1 MTNLAVRAED
11 LGKSY
16 RLGQRDPYKTIR
28 GAITSLPAR
37 LAHRDRE
44 TTSRETM
51 WALRDLSFELPD
63 GEALGIIGHN
73 GAGKSTLL
81 KLLSRVTSPTTG
93 RAETWGRVSALLEV
107 GTGFHQELTGRENVY
122 LNGAVLG
129 MSRNDITARFD
140 DIVEFA
146 GVAPFIDTPIKRYS
160 SGMQVR
166 LGFAVAAHLEPDVLI
181 VDEVLAVGDAAFQRK
196 CLGTLSRTAE
206 GGRTVLFVSHNLPAV
221 RALCSR
227 AIVLEH
233 GQKIFEGSA
242 DAAVEFYL
250 TSRATEVAGAGS
262 IEELPRHRD
271 YFLGR
276 DLTFTDLS
284 YGAPDAADDEG
295 TADKVLRVGDPLHAR
310 IRFRVDRPLS
320 GVVLRLTVYSLD
332 DVMVGQAGT
341 ANEYPPV
348 DLPAAGHYEL
358 EASIAALDLQPGRYA
373 IGLSA
378 MDERSPQDEIHP
390 VAFFDMV
397 ESLELAPIHAS
408 TGGFVRLPVTWTP
421 PRQVATGASPVSGST
436 A

>member
-1 MTNLAVRAED
+1 MKRLAVRAD
-11 LGKSY
+11 GLGKSY

-37 LAHRDRE
+37 LTRRDHAS
-44 TTSRETM
+44 TARETM

-81 KLLSRVTSPTTG
+81 KLLSRVTSPTEG
-93 RAETWGRVSALLEV
+93 SAETWGRVSALLEV
-107 GTGFHQELTGRENVY
+107 GTGFHLELTGRENVY
-122 LNGAVLG
+122 LTGAVLG
-129 MSRNDITARFD
+129 MSRSDITARFD

-146 GVAPFIDTPIKRYS
+146 GVGPFIDTPIKRYS

-227 AIVLEH
+227 AIVLER
-233 GQKIFEGSA
+233 GQKVFEGSA
-242 DAAVEFYL
+242 DDAVEFYL
-250 TSRATEVAGAGS
+250 TSRATAVAGVGS

-276 DLTFTDLS
+276 ELTFTDLS
-284 YGAPDAADDEG
+284 YGTDGAEEG
-295 TADKVLRVGDPLHAR
+295 VVDKVLHVGDPLEAR
-310 IRFRVDRPLS
+310 IRFRADRPLT

-332 DVMVGQAGT
+332 DVMVGQAGS
-341 ANEYPPV
+341 ANEYPPL
-348 DLPAAGHYEL
+348 DLPQAGYYEL
-358 EASIAALDLQPGRYA
+358 SASIGALDLQPGRYA

-378 MDERSPQDEIHP
+378 MDDRAPQDEIHP
-390 VAFFDMV
+390 VAFFDVV
-397 ESLELAPIHAS
+397 ESLELAPVYAS
-408 TGGFVRLPVTWTP
+408 TGGYVRLPIRWTT
-421 PRQVATGASPVSGST
+421 PRPITADATPVSGPAT
-436 A
+436 

>member
-1 MTNLAVRAED
+1 MSNPAVRAEG

-16 RLGQRDPYKTIR
+16 RLGERDPYKTIR

-37 LAHRDRE
+37 LARRDR
-44 TTSRETM
+44 SSSARETM
-51 WALRDLSFELPD
+51 WALKDLSFELPE

-129 MSRNDITARFD
+129 MARSDISARFD
-140 DIVEFA
+140 DIVDFA
-146 GVAPFIDTPIKRYS
+146 GVGAFIDTPIKRFS

-221 RALCSR
+221 RALCTR
-227 AIVLEH
+227 AIVLER
-233 GQKIFEGSA
+233 GQKIYEGSA
-242 DAAVEFYL
+242 DDAVEFYL
-250 TSRATEVAGAGS
+250 SSRAEEVASAGS
-262 IEELPRHRD
+262 LEELPRHRD
-271 YFLGR
+271 YYLGR
-276 DLTFTDLS
+276 DLTFVDLA
-284 YGAPDAADDEG
+284 YRDAN
-295 TADKVLRVGDPLHAR
+295 GDPDGTDRVLKIGEPLSAR
-310 IRFRVDRPLS
+310 VRFRVDRPLS
-320 GVVLRLTVYSLD
+320 GVVLRLTIYSLD
-332 DVMVGQAGT
+332 DVMVGQSGS
-341 ANEYPPV
+341 ANQFAPFELAEPGY
-348 DLPAAGHYEL
+348 YEL
-358 EASIAALDLQPGRYA
+358 DLSIDGLALQPGRYG

-378 MDERSPQDEIHP
+378 MDERAAQDEIHP
-390 VAFFDMV
+390 VAFIDVV
-397 ESLELAPIHAS
+397 EVLDVAPIHAS
-408 TGGFVRLPVTWTP
+408 TGGYLRLPVRWSEPT
-421 PRQVATGASPVSGST
+421 QVASGPVRTERST
-436 A
+436 

>member
-1 MTNLAVRAED
+1 MSHIAVRAEG

-28 GAITSLPAR
+28 GAITNIPAR
-37 LAHRDRE
+37 LARRDAVSV
-44 TTSRETM
+44 TRETM

-93 RAETWGRVSALLEV
+93 KAETWGRVSALLEV

-129 MSRNDITARFD
+129 MSRSDIAARFD

-227 AIVLEH
+227 AIVMER
-233 GQKIFEGSA
+233 GQKVFEGSA
-242 DAAVEFYL
+242 DDAVEFYL
-250 TSRATEVAGAGS
+250 TSRANEVAGAGS
-262 IEELPRHRD
+262 IADLPRHRD

-276 DLTFTDLS
+276 DLTFTDLT
-284 YGAPDAADDEG
+284 YAGADEG
-295 TADKVLRVGDPLHAR
+295 SSDAVLKVGDPLTAR
-310 IRFRVDRPLS
+310 IQFRTERPMS
-320 GVVLRLTVYSLD
+320 GVVVRLTVYSLD
-332 DVMVGQAGT
+332 DVMVGQSGT
-341 ANEYPPV
+341 ANAYAPMEL
-348 DLPAAGHYEL
+348 DQAGYYEL
-358 EASIAALDLQPGRYA
+358 DAAIGALDLQPGRYA
-373 IGLSA
+373 LGLSA

-390 VAFFDMV
+390 VAFFDVV
-397 ESLELAPIHAS
+397 ESLQIAPIHAA
-408 TGGFVRLPVTWTP
+408 TGGYLRIPVTWSE
-421 PRQVATGASPVSGST
+421 PRQVSGEVRPTSGSAT
-436 A
+436 